1 MATYK
6 VLSDRLT
13 GLSQDST
20 VSLEQLPD
28 GLNVEALV
36 AGGHLAE
43 VGKVQE
49 MKATEVKSTE
59 VKKLDKE

>member
-6 VLSDRLT
+6 VLSDKVAGMDQGT
-13 GLSQDST
+13 SVQS
-20 VSLEQLPD
+20 SSFLEGTNL
-28 GLNVEALV
+28 EALI

-49 MKATEVKSTE
+49 AKQTEVQPTE